1 MQTRGGHGKTRCVS
15 DGTPEAEPAPKRGG
29 ISVVLG
35 LLALNSL
42 LIGLLAWSF
51 TQGPYYNHQQ
61 VVWYRYGPLAFL
73 FAGALLPAVALSLG
87 AYRSRRAVGLLV
99 KWMAATLLTC
109 FVYACLSGGGV

>member
-1 MQTRGGHGKTRCVS
+1 MS
-15 DGTPEAEPAPKRGG
+15 EPSPEAEPTPKRGG
-29 ISVVLG
+29 IGCALG

-51 TQGPYYNHQQ
+51 TQGPYHNHQQ
-61 VVWYRYGPLAFL
+61 VVWYRYGSLGFL
-73 FAGALLPAVALSLG
+73 FAGALLPAVALLLG

-99 KWMAATLLTC
+99 KWMTATLLTC